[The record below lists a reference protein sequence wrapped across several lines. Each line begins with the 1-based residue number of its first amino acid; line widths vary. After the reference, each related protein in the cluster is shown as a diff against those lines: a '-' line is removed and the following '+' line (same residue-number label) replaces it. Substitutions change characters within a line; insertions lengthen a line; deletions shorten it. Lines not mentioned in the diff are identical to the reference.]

1 MKTMKRVCA
10 LLMAMAISLSL
21 AACGNKATD
30 TIADDTV
37 SDHVEQ
43 TTGNTAKENGTK
55 TDNAQ
60 KADDKTEAKTG
71 TTAGDS
77 KTDTAKTDAQKP
89 ASSSKQDTTKAETKA
104 DNSKT
109 DSKADSKTDS
119 KTEPQ
124 KPTIGKSDSAGSAS
138 KPSGSGTSTTPSTP
152 SSGNSGS
159 SGSNSGSSSGS
170 FVENPEPDISGTTG
184 DIARPTGKADIDC
197 AEAMRVGNEYA
208 LSIGFTDV
216 WDGCASYMTPVY
228 FELDYPS
235 SQWTQEKMN
244 SVMKEMVDAVKRVSD
259 KNGRWTPELEGWAAG
274 INCVVRWNEAEGCH
288 EMYAYFA
295 A

>member
-1 MKTMKRVCA
+1 MKTIKRMCA

-21 AACGNKATD
+21 AACGNKA

-89 ASSSKQDTTKAETKA
+89 TNSKQDTTKAETKT

-109 DSKADSKTDS
+109 DTKTDS

-124 KPTIGKSDSAGSAS
+124 KPTTGKTDSTGSAS
-138 KPSGSGTSTTPSTP
+138 KPSGSGTSTTPNTP
-152 SSGNSGS
+152 SSGS
-159 SGSNSGSSSGS
+159 SGSSGSGSGNSSGS
-170 FVENPEPDISGTTG
+170 FIENPEPDISGTTG

-208 LSIGFTDV
+208 VSLGFEI
-216 WDGCASYMTPVY
+216 WDGCSSYFPPIY
-228 FELDYPS
+228 LEQDYSSYPS
-235 SQWTQEKMN
+235 KWTQE
-244 SVMKEMVDAVKRVSD
+244 SVEAMLKSKIDYIKSCLEKDGTWFAHVEGEPEGQASAV
-259 KNGRWTPELEGWAAG
+259 
-274 INCVVRWNEAEGCH
+274 NCSVAWNEAKGCH
-288 EMYAYFA
+288 VICVYY
-295 A
+295 